1 MTTAA
6 TPLFTLATEKA
17 LPAITHPSQEVI
29 GGRLYEA
36 LSQCEKRGNSIL
48 NDVKFAMELGG
59 GHAAQ
64 QTLIEAIKNA
74 DAEGCAV
81 QIQAFNHS

>member
-1 MTTAA
+1 MTSA

-17 LPAITHPSQEVI
+17 LPEVTHPSKEVI

-36 LSQCEKRGNSIL
+36 VSQCEKRGGLIL
-48 NDVKFAMELGG
+48 NDAKFAMELGG

-64 QTLIEAIKNA
+64 QTLIEGIKRA